1 MDDGATD
8 AASQFLEKITLFIHC
23 KDDSFRPMG

>member
-1 MDDGATD
+1 MDDDAND

-23 KDDSFRPMG
+23 KDDSFRPIG

>member
-1 MDDGATD
+1 MDDDATD
-8 AASQFLEKITLFIHC
+8 AASQFLEKITHFIHC

>member
-1 MDDGATD
+1 MDDEATD